1 MGGARLDRV
10 LVDNFSG
17 KAPQSERTPFLP
29 SFKFRAYPRRNAA
42 NAVCRAWVYRTF
54 PGLLG
59 TVFPTYG
66 LTAPQTR
73 LKTETEKTTQLDIGA
88 IFRQTYKR
96 LGFCHVGHVND
107 FILFRY
113 DFNDVYGISCLI
125 TSTPPSCELK
135 SAYSYKLTDSWKTD
149 ASLAYSW
156 GRNMEDG
163 KPLPQMPPSKPV
175 WDYPGKVVTG
185 AVPGWYVWSVA
196 SIGWRLMKVMWWA
209 KILTAAPVL
218 PWFPPMP
225 LTA

>member
-1 MGGARLDRV
+1 V
-10 LVDNFSG
+10 
-17 KAPQSERTPFLP
+17 K
-29 SFKFRAYPRRNAA
+29 
-42 NAVCRAWVYRTF
+42 
-54 PGLLG
+54 
-59 TVFPTYG
+59 
-66 LTAPQTR
+66 
-73 LKTETEKTTQLDIGA
+73 TEKTTQLDIGA
-88 IFRQTYKR
+88 QYSGKR
-96 LGFCHVGHVND
+96 TNAWVSAYVGHVND

-113 DFNDVYGISCLI
+113 DPNDAYISQVDNI
-125 TSTPPSCELK
+125 NATIMGGE
-135 SAYSYKLTDSWKTD
+135 AGVSYKLTDSWKTD

-156 GRNMEDG
+156 AGTWKMVNPFR
-163 KPLPQMPPSKPV
+163 KCLLSKPV